1 MTALIT
7 LFALT
12 TFGLLAYYYAPR
24 DGEPPWYPDRFRS
37 FPSNDPGPSSYDMH
51 RQLADLAALRARS
64 EGDQSSSAGAPDDG
78 TERSTRREVA

>member
-24 DGEPPWYPDRFRS
+24 DGEPPWYPGRFRP
-37 FPSNDPGPSSYDMH
+37 FPGDDPGPSSYDMH
-51 RQLADLAALRARS
+51 RQLADLAALRAR
-64 EGDQSSSAGAPDDG
+64 EETNQSSSAEAPDQG